1 MVLDE
6 ENSNPLVSIIMNCF
20 NGEKYLSLA
29 LESIYAQSYSNWE
42 VIFWDNASIDNSS
55 DIALSYDKR
64 IKYFLA
70 PQTTSLGQ
78 ARKQAITKIS
88 GKYIAFLDC
97 DDLYLPKKLEIQVKQ
112 MEISDYAMSYG
123 SAYFINEV
131 GKEIRRVTVKNKS
144 GYVFGQLLEHYEIN
158 MQSVM
163 LRYSVLAAE
172 NLSFSAKLKYCP
184 DYKLF
189 MEIASIYPVGV
200 LKDFVVKTRIHDDSL
215 SKKTV
220 SIASSEIKLTLDNI
234 LAKTPEMRH
243 NFSKE
248 FDSAYNK
255 LHFYDALSAIYL
267 NDRRLARQYL
277 KPVINSKLQYLLVY
291 LLLLLPVSNQKILK
305 YLGR

>member
-1 MVLDE
+1 M
-6 ENSNPLVSIIMNCF
+6 
-20 NGEKYLSLA
+20 
-29 LESIYAQSYSNWE
+29 
-42 VIFWDNASIDNSS
+42 
-55 DIALSYDKR
+55 
-64 IKYFLA
+64 A

-131 GKEIRRVTVKNKS
+131 GKEIRRVTIKNKS

-189 MEIASIYPVGV
+189 MEIASIYSIGV